1 MKHYMFAGIP
11 RIFLLLTS
19 ATMSLMVC
27 ALAQLVGM
35 AIASAQDNPIPTI
48 DNTQSRR
55 NVNNNFELNIKD
67 RRILEPDYQASTSI
81 SVGEVSSRG
90 LSLRIGAGV
99 RASEVD
105 IRLHNI
111 QGTVHFHGSGERLV
125 QSDRSGGAG
134 NTTSP

>member
-1 MKHYMFAGIP
+1 VKHYMFGVTP
-11 RIFLLLTS
+11 RVLLLLAST
-19 ATMSLMVC
+19 AMSLTGF
-27 ALAQLVGM
+27 ALAHLVGM

-48 DNTQSRR
+48 DNTQSSP
-55 NVNNNFELNIKD
+55 NVNKNFELNITE
-67 RRILEPDYQASTSI
+67 RRILEQDYKASTSI

-111 QGTVHFHGSGERLV
+111 QGTVHFHANGERLV
-125 QSDRSGGAG
+125 QSERSRNDG
-134 NTTSP
+134 N

>member
-1 MKHYMFAGIP
+1 MKHYYMFGGIGTVL
-11 RIFLLLTS
+11 LLLTS

-27 ALAQLVGM
+27 A
-35 AIASAQDNPIPTI
+35 IASAQDNPIPTI
-48 DNTQSRR
+48 DSTQSPP
-55 NVNNNFELNIKD
+55 NVNKDFELNITE
-67 RRILEPDYQASTSI
+67 RRILEQDYKASTSI

-111 QGTVHFHGSGERLV
+111 QGTVHFHANGERLV
-125 QSDRSGGAG
+125 QSDRSRNDG
-134 NTTSP
+134 N